1 MSSKQ
6 TKQKLRDAK
15 EVSMDELVKRGEMD
29 EYAHLNDDNKSKSA
43 FKEWLKMRKNNGK

>member
-1 MSSKQ
+1 MSSKE

-29 EYAHLNDDNKSKSA
+29 EYAHLNDAKTSKSN
-43 FKEWLKMRKNNGK
+43 FREWLKLRTKHGK